1 MKLLDTLIFFS
12 LSISI
17 AIDQKLIVAFVC
29 HLLTEIISQNNS
41 NQSYGRMFLSKA
53 NCNFYQIN
61 SKYTTTKCEFQFKS
75 SQAKLHFQYPQKT
88 SGIQSYH
95 DVFRGYRK
103 NFSNR
108 WVDPFTPK
116 SLLICFC
123 HKESWVLFFVF
134 TVYCC
139 ASNDTSKT
147 SLRSTSNGNI

>member
-103 NFSNR
+103 RTLVIDGLTHSPPNHCQFVSAIKKVGFYFS
-108 WVDPFTPK
+108 F
-116 SLLICFC
+116 S
-123 HKESWVLFFVF
+123 
-134 TVYCC
+134 
-139 ASNDTSKT
+139 
-147 SLRSTSNGNI
+147 RSIVARQTILQKPQ